1 MKIKDFVIKNRRW
14 LNLIVSLFFLS
25 IVFSL
30 LDFNQLSE
38 FFKKDITITNLT
50 NLVFTI
56 IAILILR
63 GLRWTLLLR
72 SLGEFDISLISL
84 FYFSFMSQFYNSFL
98 FFGSG
103 DVIKVISL
111 KINEVDKSIQ
121 PVVTMTIVDR
131 LLDIFVIVSGGL
143 VALVLLDLI
152 ELRIILYLGVLGLS
166 FGTILLIIFYSVGY
180 IDKFKS
186 KWLIIRDQFVLIIQ
200 KRIFIL
206 QGLLLTF
213 VVWIFEGYKIY
224 QFAQMIALNPIQL
237 KTAILIGLAGWLGT
251 LILIPISGSLGSK
264 EFFLT
269 NLLKENG
276 IIEKESGLISIVDRA
291 FTIITSGII
300 FMLFTILHNL
310 TSLKTNE
317 TLSTEN
323 NIEDLDN

>member
-1 MKIKDFVIKNRRW
+1 
-14 LNLIVSLFFLS
+14 
-25 IVFSL
+25 
-30 LDFNQLSE
+30 
-38 FFKKDITITNLT
+38 
-50 NLVFTI
+50 
-56 IAILILR
+56 
-63 GLRWTLLLR
+63 
-72 SLGEFDISLISL
+72 
-84 FYFSFMSQFYNSFL
+84 MSQFYNSFL

>member
-103 DVIKVISL
+103 DVIKVISI

-131 LLDIFVIVSGGL
+131 LLDIVVIVSGGL

-152 ELRIILYLGVLGLS
+152 ELKIIIYLGVLGLLL
-166 FGTILLIIFYSVGY
+166 GTIMLIIFYSVGY

-200 KRIFIL
+200 KR
-206 QGLLLTF
+206 
-213 VVWIFEGYKIY
+213 
-224 QFAQMIALNPIQL
+224 
-237 KTAILIGLAGWLGT
+237 
-251 LILIPISGSLGSK
+251 
-264 EFFLT
+264 
-269 NLLKENG
+269 
-276 IIEKESGLISIVDRA
+276 
-291 FTIITSGII
+291 
-300 FMLFTILHNL
+300 
-310 TSLKTNE
+310 
-317 TLSTEN
+317 
-323 NIEDLDN
+323 